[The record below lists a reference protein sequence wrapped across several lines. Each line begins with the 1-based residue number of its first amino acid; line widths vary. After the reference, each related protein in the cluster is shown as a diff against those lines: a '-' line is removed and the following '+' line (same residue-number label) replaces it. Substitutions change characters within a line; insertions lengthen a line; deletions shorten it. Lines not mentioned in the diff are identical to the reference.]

1 MFVYLVT
8 YAKLISLLGIVVLI
22 GNFLPWCMDLT
33 QLQQNSFA
41 YGATVQRQK
50 SLISQ
55 YKTGQFKGRFM
66 IA

>member
-41 YGATVQRQK
+41 YGATAQRQK

-55 YKTGQFKGRFM
+55 VS
-66 IA
+66 